1 MAKKVIPLES
11 LKKGEEGVEFL
22 REHCVLNALSF
33 KEATI
38 EEDLHLGIDCYV
50 EGKGTDVKNT
60 PDLYFL
66 QVYVESGQ
74 INVRHPFK
82 ITTKAEQLAQIKVNK
97 QGEKEVLVSNIKELL
112 SSDYC
117 KSEEHYNRLL
127 EYLQSMERQHWNC
140 KGHVSL
146 AQFLFKIKDYV
157 SSAFLKENV
166 KIMYQGPGDG
176 VEECSMRMVLG
187 KELKEGAVQK
197 EKLFKGQKPLKAEV
211 IKIIID

>member
-1 MAKKVIPLES
+1 MAKKIIPIES

-33 KEATI
+33 KEATT
-38 EEDLHLGIDCYV
+38 EEDLHFGIDCFI
-50 EGKGTDVKNT
+50 EEKGTDVKNT

-66 QVYVESGQ
+66 QVYVESGK
-74 INVRHPFK
+74 INIRHPFK
-82 ITTKAEQLAQIKVNK
+82 KQTRAEQLAQIKMNK
-97 QGEKEVLVSNIKELL
+97 QGEREVLISNIKELL

-117 KSEEHYNRLL
+117 KSEEHYDRLK
-127 EYLQSMERQHWNC
+127 EYLQSMEKQHWNC

-146 AQFLFKIKDYV
+146 AQFLFKVKEYI
-157 SSAFLKENV
+157 SSVFLKENV
-166 KIMYQGPGDG
+166 KVLYQGPGEG

-187 KELKEGAVQK
+187 VEKKEGAVVK
-197 EKLFKGQKPLKAEV
+197 EKLFKGQKPLKDEV